1 MSHQM
6 CAYTSAFAGATITY
20 CELGI
25 HFKSGSYRRIEI
37 AWPGSVRDKPSNP
50 WEKIMTDDAAWPLVR
65 HVCRTFYA
73 DLPASAVESARRDIL
88 DTFGCMLGGSGSPG
102 IDELFAVIGRWGGRE
117 ESRVLLRGTR
127 LPAPQAALL
136 NASMGHALDF
146 DDTLDT
152 GGSIHPGV
160 SVLGS
165 VLALCDSLGGAGRA
179 VGGRDVLLAV
189 ALGLDVSCRIA
200 LASTLDRGWHRTAAM
215 GVFGAAAAA
224 GKLLRLSPEHMLAAF
239 GIAYSHAAGN
249 RQCILDG
256 ALTKRMQAGQAA
268 SAGVFSAVLAQT
280 GLTGARNIFEG
291 RFGFF
296 ELYQPHGYAAA
307 ALLCDLGTAFR
318 GEALSYKPYPCGRPL
333 HAAIDA
339 ALMARARLNIER
351 PDDIGSVTI
360 EADPAGHSD
369 QFGRGLPKRRPT
381 QVVEAQFAQPFLVAT
396 ALVHGKVGIAEVD
409 GLGDASVLALSDRIA
424 GVARDGRAKR
434 SLSITVH
441 RTDGR
446 SVTVEATDPIGSPEK
461 PLSDTQFEAKFRDC
475 ARNAV
480 RPLSDASVGAVLATI
495 GRLETLAD
503 ARELLTPF
511 AE

>member
-1 MSHQM
+1 MRDV
-6 CAYTSAFAGATITY
+6 SAWRLAQ
-20 CELGI
+20 
-25 HFKSGSYRRIEI
+25 
-37 AWPGSVRDKPSNP
+37 
-50 WEKIMTDDAAWPLVR
+50 
-65 HVCRTFYA
+65 HVCRTGYA

-102 IDELFAVIGRWGGRE
+102 IDELFRVVSRWGGLP
-117 ESRVLLRGTR
+117 ESRVLLRGIS
-127 LPAPQAALL
+127 LPAPQAAFL

-165 VLALCDSLGGAGRA
+165 VLAVCDSLDGVTGQ
-179 VGGRDVLLAV
+179 DVLLAV

-200 LASTLDRGWHRTAAM
+200 LASTVDRGWHRTAAI
-215 GVFGAAAAA
+215 GVFGATAAA
-224 GKLLRLSPEHMLAAF
+224 GKLIGLAPEQMLDAF

-280 GLTGARNIFEG
+280 GFTGAHNIFNG

-296 ELYQPHGYAAA
+296 ELYQPNGYDASV
-307 ALLCDLGTAFR
+307 LLRDLGAAFR
-318 GEALSYKPYPCGRPL
+318 GEGLSYKPYPCGRPL

-339 ALMARARLNIER
+339 ALAARERLAIAR
-351 PDDIGSVTI
+351 PDDIASVTI

-369 QFGRGLPKRRPT
+369 QFGRGPAKRRPT

-396 ALVHGKVGIAEVD
+396 ALAHGKVGIAEVD

-424 GVARDGRAKR
+424 GVAHDGRPKG
-434 SLSITVH
+434 SLSITVQ
-441 RTDGR
+441 TSDGR
-446 SVTVEATDPIGSPEK
+446 SVTIEATDPIGSPQK
-461 PLSDTQFEAKFRDC
+461 PLTKAQCEAKLRGC

-480 RPLSDASVGAVLATI
+480 QPLSDASVDAVLAAI
-495 GRLETLAD
+495 QRLETRPD
-503 ARELLTPF
+503 ARELMTPF
-511 AE
+511 AR

>member
-1 MSHQM
+1 
-6 CAYTSAFAGATITY
+6 
-20 CELGI
+20 
-25 HFKSGSYRRIEI
+25 
-37 AWPGSVRDKPSNP
+37 
-50 WEKIMTDDAAWPLVR
+50 MTDDPAWRLAQ
-65 HVCRTFYA
+65 HICRTNYA
-73 DLPASAVESARRDIL
+73 DLPASTVASARRDIL

-102 IDELFAVIGRWGGRE
+102 IDQLVAVISRWGGLP
-117 ESRVLLRGTR
+117 ESRVLLRGIR

-160 SVLGS
+160 SVLGAA
-165 VLALCDSLGGAGRA
+165 LAVCDGVDG
-179 VGGRDVLLAV
+179 VTGRDLLLAV
-189 ALGLDVSCRIA
+189 ALGLDTSCRIA
-200 LASTLDRGWHRTAAM
+200 LAITLDRGWHRTAAI
-215 GVFGAAAAA
+215 GVFGATAAA
-224 GKLLRLSPEHMLAAF
+224 GKLIGLTPERMLAAF

-268 SAGVFSAVLAQT
+268 SAGVFSAVLAKT
-280 GLTGARNIFEG
+280 GFTGAQNIFNG

-296 ELYQPHGYAAA
+296 ELYQPNGYDAS
-307 ALLCDLGTAFR
+307 LLLRDLGTEFR

-339 ALMARARLNIER
+339 ALTARARLEING
-351 PDDIGSVTI
+351 PDDIGSVI
-360 EADPAGHSD
+360 VEAHPAGHSD
-369 QFGRGLPKRRPT
+369 QFARGAAKRRPT

-396 ALVHGKVGIAEVD
+396 ALVHGQIGIAEVD

-424 GVARDGRAKR
+424 GAARDDRPKG
-434 SLSITVH
+434 SLSITVQ

-446 SVTVEATDPIGSPEK
+446 SVTVEATDPIGSPRK
-461 PLSDTQFEAKFRDC
+461 PLASAQLEAKFRDC

-480 RPLSDASVGAVLATI
+480 QKLPDAKVDAVL
-495 GRLETLAD
+495 
-503 ARELLTPF
+503 
-511 AE
+511 

>member
-1 MSHQM
+1 MQLLLR
-6 CAYTSAFAGATITY
+6 YRNSASDG
-20 CELGI
+20 
-25 HFKSGSYRRIEI
+25 RR
-37 AWPGSVRDKPSNP
+37 R
-50 WEKIMTDDAAWPLVR
+50 MTDDPAWSLAR
-65 HVCRTFYA
+65 HVCRTNYA
-73 DLPASAVESARRDIL
+73 DLPASAIESARRDIL

-102 IDELFAVIGRWGGRE
+102 IDELFAVTSRWGGLP
-117 ESRVLLRGTR
+117 ESRVLLRGIR
-127 LPAPQAALL
+127 LPAPPAALL

-160 SVLGS
+160 SVLGAA
-165 VLALCDSLGGAGRA
+165 LAACDSLGGVTGQ
-179 VGGRDVLLAV
+179 DVLLAV

-200 LASTLDRGWHRTAAM
+200 LASTLDRGWHRTAAI

-224 GKLLRLSPEHMLAAF
+224 GKLIGLTPEQMLAAF

-268 SAGVFSAVLAQT
+268 SAGVFSAVLAKT
-280 GLTGARNIFEG
+280 GFTGAKNIFNG

-296 ELYQPHGYAAA
+296 ELYQPNGYDASV
-307 ALLCDLGTAFR
+307 LLRDLGAEFR
-318 GEALSYKPYPCGRPL
+318 GEELSYKPYPCGRPL

-339 ALMARARLNIER
+339 ALEARAQLEIKK

-369 QFGRGLPKRRPT
+369 QFARGPAKRRPT

-396 ALVHGKVGIAEVD
+396 AMVHGRIGIAEVD

-424 GVARDGRAKR
+424 GVAREGRPKGW
-434 SLSITVH
+434 LSITVQ

-446 SVTVEATDPIGSPEK
+446 AVAVEATDPIGSPRK
-461 PLSDTQFEAKFRDC
+461 PLIDAQFEAKFRDC
-475 ARNAV
+475 AGNAV
-480 RPLSDASVGAVLATI
+480 QPLSDAKVDAVLAAI
-495 GRLETLAD
+495 GRLEALPD
-503 ARELLTPF
+503 AGELMTPF
-511 AE
+511 AG

>member
-1 MSHQM
+1 
-6 CAYTSAFAGATITY
+6 
-20 CELGI
+20 
-25 HFKSGSYRRIEI
+25 
-37 AWPGSVRDKPSNP
+37 
-50 WEKIMTDDAAWPLVR
+50 MTDDAAWPLAQ
-65 HVCRTFYA
+65 HVCRTGYA
-73 DLPASAVESARRDIL
+73 DLPASAVESARRDTL

-102 IDELFAVIGRWGGRE
+102 IDELVRVISRWGGLE
-117 ESRVLLRGTR
+117 ESRVLLRGIR

-160 SVLGS
+160 SVLGA
-165 VLALCDSLGGAGRA
+165 VLAVCDSLEG
-179 VGGRDVLLAV
+179 VNGRDVLLAV

-200 LASTLDRGWHRTAAM
+200 LASTLDRGWHRTAAI
-215 GVFGAAAAA
+215 GVFGATAAA
-224 GKLLRLSPEHMLAAF
+224 GKLMDLTPEQMLAAF

-280 GLTGARNIFEG
+280 GFTGARNIFNG

-296 ELYQPHGYAAA
+296 ELYQPNGYDAST
-307 ALLCDLGTAFR
+307 LLRDLGTAFR

-339 ALMARARLNIER
+339 ALAAR
-351 PDDIGSVTI
+351 DIASVTI
-360 EADPAGHSD
+360 EADAAGHSD
-369 QFGRGLPKRRPT
+369 QFGRGPAKRRPT

-396 ALVHGKVGIAEVD
+396 ALARGKVGIAEVD
-409 GLGDASVLALSDRIA
+409 GLGDEAVLALSDRIA
-424 GVARDGRAKR
+424 GVARDGRPKG

-446 SVTVEATDPIGSPEK
+446 SLTVEASDPIGSPAK
-461 PLSDTQFEAKFRDC
+461 PLTDAQFEAKFRDC

-480 RPLSDASVGAVLATI
+480 RPLSEASVDGLLAAI
-495 GRLETLAD
+495 GRLETLPD
-503 ARELLTPF
+503 ARALLAPF